1 MSKHTPG
8 PWFASPY
15 EGFGPMTTVRQGC
28 PKTGMRI
35 ASTFE
40 TTTPVHIERSEANAR
55 LIAAAPELL
64 EAIQLI
70 LDQVD
75 YTNGACSMAEM
86 VGACL
91 DARFID
97 QARNA
102 IAKARGEA

>member
-8 PWFASPY
+8 PWVPSPY

-40 TTTPVHIERSEANAR
+40 TTTPVHIERNEANAR

-64 EAIQLI
+64 EALI
-70 LDQVD
+70 DCREALRQAGAVGELSVVD
-75 YTNGACSMAEM
+75 A
-86 VGACL
+86 
-91 DARFID
+91 
-97 QARNA
+97 A

>member
-1 MSKHTPG
+1 MKTKHTPG
-8 PWFASPY
+8 PWVASPY

-40 TTTPVHIERSEANAR
+40 TTTPVHIERNEANAR

-64 EAIQLI
+64 RALHHIVEMNPELPMGMIEA
-70 LDQVD
+70 
-75 YTNGACSMAEM
+75 AES
-86 VGACL
+86 
-91 DARFID
+91 
-97 QARNA
+97 A